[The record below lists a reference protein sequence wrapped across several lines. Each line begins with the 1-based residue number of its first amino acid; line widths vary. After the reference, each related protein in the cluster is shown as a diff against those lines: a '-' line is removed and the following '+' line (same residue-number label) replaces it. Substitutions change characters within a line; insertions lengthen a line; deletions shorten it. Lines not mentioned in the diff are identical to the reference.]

1 LADAL
6 EHPVVGTQQKSWVW
20 FVDCVVSACRARARW
35 LRLLLSR
42 FDTIRLLVLGYLSYV
57 LIGWGVLCLPVSHQV
72 AGLHWLDHLFIS
84 ASAVS
89 TTGLTTIST
98 SDSYSWFGECV
109 VLLLIQFGG
118 LGYMTISS
126 FTVLAV
132 AGELSPLRNRV
143 SQATL
148 TLPQGFELRRFLRVI
163 FWFTLAVE
171 GFGAA
176 ALYPS
181 FVAHGAPQPMW
192 QAIFHSVSAFCTAG
206 FGLFNN
212 SLEDYR
218 DDVWMNFVITVLS
231 YLGAIGFIVLHDVW
245 LSVRNRKPHVT
256 LTSKVILWSTFWI
269 SAVGTVLFA
278 FDEPTVQQLP
288 AFQRW
293 MTSLFQVMSAS
304 TTVGFNSIPIAPLS
318 ASSLFLLTV
327 VMVIGASPSGTG
339 GGLKTTTF
347 SALWAEMVSVL
358 RRRDVTTFLGKVIP
372 ELRMRAAVANIMFY
386 SLTLTAGIYALALV
400 EPSPL
405 PDQMFECGSAL
416 GTVGLSRGIT
426 GSLTISGKWIIIALM
441 FIGRVGPVVLGMAFF
456 DPPNEAADR
465 SEEDVA
471 I

>member
-1 LADAL
+1 MKTKKGS
-6 EHPVVGTQQKSWVW
+6 EFRKQKAGW
-20 FVDCVVSACRARARW
+20 
-35 LRLLLSR
+35 SR
-42 FDTIRLLVLGYLSYV
+42 FLQSATSLLFRVATWLQSRVSRLDTIRLLVLGYTSYV
-57 LIGWGVLCLPVSHQV
+57 LIGWGVLCLPISHQV
-72 AGLHWLDHLFIS
+72 GGLHWLDHLFIS

-89 TTGLTTIST
+89 TTGLATIST
-98 SDSYSWFGECV
+98 SDSYSWFGELV

-148 TLPQGFELRRFLRVI
+148 TLPQGFELRRFLHVI
-163 FWFTLAVE
+163 FWFTLAIE
-171 GFGAA
+171 AAGAA

-181 FVAHGAPQPMW
+181 FAAHGAPQPVW

-218 DDVWMNFVITVLS
+218 DDTWMNFVIAVLS

-245 LSVRNRKPHVT
+245 LSVRQRKPHIT

-269 SAVGTVLFA
+269 SVVGTVLFA
-278 FDEPTVQQLP
+278 LDEPTVRTLP
-288 AFQRW
+288 PLERW
-293 MTSLFQVMSAS
+293 MASLFQVMSAN
-304 TTVGFNSIPIAPLS
+304 TTVGFNSIPISPLS
-318 ASSLFLLTV
+318 SSSLFLLTV

-347 SALWAEMVSVL
+347 SAVWAEMVSVL
-358 RRRDVTTFLGKVIP
+358 RRRDVTTFLGRVIP
-372 ELRMRAAVANIMFY
+372 KLRMRAAVANLMFY
-386 SLTLTAGIYALALV
+386 SLTLAAGIYALALV
-400 EPSPL
+400 DKSPL
-405 PDQMFECGSAL
+405 PDLMFECASAL

-426 GSLTISGKWIIIALM
+426 GSLSMTGKWIIIGLM
-441 FIGRVGPVVLGMAFF
+441 FVGRVGPVIFGMAFF
-456 DPPNEAADR
+456 DPPKESTSS